1 VRIAFSFAQQW
12 AAIGGKTMNTYS
24 EKQACETKTSNQL
37 WTETIKFVRS
47 VLTQSGVQYKDLD
60 DVVQN
65 VCLRILKQEAR
76 YGRRDQGLK
85 LAGIYS
91 RGWLATIARTAA
103 IDFYRPI
110 NRYQEHGRM
119 LSIVGDKV
127 LSVQEGQEYYLP
139 VPEKEVAELDVMGAI
154 VDSFGCLN
162 RAQQLTMQLHMQD
175 LSYEMIAKLTGVDI
189 GTVRSRIF
197 YSKRKLR
204 KQLIDWK

>member
-1 VRIAFSFAQQW
+1 
-12 AAIGGKTMNTYS
+12 MNAYS
-24 EKQACETKTSNQL
+24 ENQACEKKTSNQL
-37 WTETIKFVRS
+37 WAETMKYVRN
-47 VLTQSGVQYKDLD
+47 VLNQCGVQYKDLD

-65 VCLRILKQEAR
+65 VCLRILKHEAR
-76 YGRRDQGLK
+76 YGRKGQGLN

-91 RGWLATIARTAA
+91 RSWLATIARSAA

-119 LSIVGDKV
+119 LSIFGDMV
-127 LSVQEGQEYYLP
+127 MSVQEGQEYYLP
-139 VPEKEVAELDVMGAI
+139 APEREVAEMDVMGAI

-175 LSYEMIAKLTGVDI
+175 LSYEMIAKLTCVDI

-204 KQLIDWK
+204 KQLVDWK

>member
-1 VRIAFSFAQQW
+1 
-12 AAIGGKTMNTYS
+12 
-24 EKQACETKTSNQL
+24 
-37 WTETIKFVRS
+37 
-47 VLTQSGVQYKDLD
+47 
-60 DVVQN
+60 
-65 VCLRILKQEAR
+65 
-76 YGRRDQGLK
+76 
-85 LAGIYS
+85 
-91 RGWLATIARTAA
+91 
-103 IDFYRPI
+103 
-110 NRYQEHGRM
+110 M